1 MFLICFV
8 SIYFFKFN
16 FYLLYF
22 ILKYVVY
29 LYNYFLKYLLKNNWN
44 MLSENIV
51 YFLEW
56 VFERVKIIILYNY
69 NFFLNFER

>member
-51 YFLEW
+51 YFLE
-56 VFERVKIIILYNY
+56 
-69 NFFLNFER
+69 